1 MKAPKKITIKQV
13 VDAMMDANTPLHPS
27 YLYRLSD
34 LDTPDLAVIKK
45 AWSDIPAWRR
55 QEIMEAVVDLGE
67 DDYVLSFE
75 AFARQG
81 SQDDEARI
89 RELSVRALWEYESP
103 DLVPDFIQI
112 LRSDPDAEV
121 RAVAATAL
129 GKYVFLGEIEEL
141 PVTTLRA
148 IEDELLL
155 VTRSSDTTLV
165 RRRALESLGYSSR
178 GEVPPLI
185 DEAYYSGSTEWLVS
199 ALFAMGV
206 SANKDWNP
214 LVLSQLDSD
223 NVEVLQ
229 EAIKAAGELEIHESV
244 ARLIDLLSSD
254 DSDLRMASAW
264 SLSQIGGEGV
274 REALENLYE
283 EVEDDEEADY
293 IESALENLDF
303 TEDVALFDL
312 MDVDEEGEDEEFDD
326 ELIDLDSEE
335 GN

>member
-112 LRSDPDAEV
+112 LRYDPDAEV

-274 REALENLYE
+274 RVALEDLYE

>member
-326 ELIDLDSEE
+326 ELIDLDSQE